1 MMDDMSAEKL
11 LELNRR
17 FYNKLA
23 DPFADSR
30 HQPAPGFSRLLAY
43 LPEGYDSVLDVGC
56 GEGRFGRFL
65 AEEGFDG
72 AYRGIDFSE
81 KLLVAAAARLP
92 ADLDSAFRVRN
103 LAAEGAL
110 DGLGRF
116 SLIAC
121 LAVLQHVPGR
131 ERRARLLREMGE
143 HLQPEGRLFLS
154 TWQFLDSPRQRE
166 KIVPWEE
173 AGLDPAVLEPDDYL
187 LTWRSGGFG
196 LRYVV
201 YINAAETE
209 RLATE
214 AGLRIVDSFRADGRE
229 GDLNLYTVLE
239 AASL

>member
-1 MMDDMSAEKL
+1 MDDMSAEKL

-43 LPEGYDSVLDVGC
+43 SGGTIALDGLRRRALAASR
-56 GEGRFGRFL
+56 GRGVRRRL
-65 AEEGFDG
+65 
-72 AYRGIDFSE
+72 RGIDFSE
-81 KLLVAAAARLP
+81 KLLASAAARLP

-187 LTWRSGGFG
+187 LTWQRRLWSCVTSSTSTPQRRSGAGDRG
-196 LRYVV
+196 R
-201 YINAAETE
+201 AAH
-209 RLATE
+209 R
-214 AGLRIVDSFRADGRE
+214 R
-229 GDLNLYTVLE
+229 
-239 AASL
+239 